1 MAPNEKGGAIY
12 ARGYMQ
18 LIPTKLVY
26 STSLQYIR
34 LVYTTSL
41 QYIRL
46 VYSTSLQYI
55 RLVYST
61 GLQYISLYSRLY
73 VICIAD

>member
-1 MAPNEKGGAIY
+1 MAPNEEGGAIY

-26 STSLQYIR
+26 SASLQYVR
-34 LVYTTSL
+34 LVYSASL
-41 QYIRL
+41 QYVRL
-46 VYSTSLQYI
+46 VYSTS
-55 RLVYST
+55 
-61 GLQYISLYSRLY
+61 LQYISLYSRLY